1 MRPNSNEWMFWFYT
15 HDRHTFT
22 SDSYISLRENICFVQ
37 GTKYK
42 CWLVSSFVVGE
53 KDSFMLCVTA
63 LMELSTTA
71 QKEKKKEKE
80 KLNLFML
87 YCTMMILGKT
97 LMFCNCAR
105 GDERSIYFFW
115 WKAGCRAVDGPIEA
129 NENSIMARRG
139 DCQKQNKNDFLF
151 SCVLD
156 VL

>member
-1 MRPNSNEWMFWFYT
+1 MNECFDFIHMT
-15 HDRHTFT
+15 DTPSPVIHT
-22 SDSYISLRENICFVQ
+22 SHWGRIFVLYRGQ
-37 GTKYK
+37 STNVD
-42 CWLVSSFVVGE
+42 WLVRLLLVKRTLSCCVWPLSWSFQQQHR
-53 KDSFMLCVTA
+53 K
-63 LMELSTTA
+63 
-71 QKEKKKEKE
+71 KKKKEKE
-80 KLNLFML
+80 KLNLLML